1 MIKLACV
8 LTTECNLK
16 CLHCLRSNVIGS
28 HLPFEIIQKA
38 VAGAKKFGLEYVH
51 LTGGE
56 PFLYRHLPGL
66 FELLAANNIQATFSS
81 NGLLFE
87 KNSELISKYKKV
99 INFINISLDGHVAS
113 VHEATRGNGSFRAVL
128 DSLEFARGNK
138 LSFGVNC
145 CLNRFNIAYAADMVK
160 FARKLG
166 AKHVNFSTVLPCT
179 NADENGLVLCEAERK
194 KAYNELRRLSY
205 VSSLDFFKL
214 FYVPVFISEPVYASS
229 NIVMC
234 ANQSLR
240 TITID
245 VDGSLHFCCFLTV
258 YDVAF
263 EVEKRLRI
271 ANLSDVSFEDGVKLF
286 SDNIHRFLSDRINDY
301 QTGFFDKEGLDFN
314 SCFYCNKKLGI
325 AG

>member
-8 LTTECNLK
+8 LTTECNLR
-16 CLHCLRSNVIGS
+16 CLHCLRSNVAGS
-28 HLPFEIIQKA
+28 HLPLDKIQKA
-38 VAGAKKFGLEYVH
+38 LTGAKKFGLEYVH

-87 KNSELISKYKKV
+87 KNSELINKYRKV
-99 INFINISLDGHVAS
+99 IKFINISLDGHVS
-113 VHEATRGNGSFRAVL
+113 GVHEAMRGKGTFGAVL
-128 DSLEFARGNK
+128 DSLEFSRGCK

-145 CLNRFNIAYAADMVK
+145 CLNRYNVDHAADMVK

-166 AKHVNFSTVLPCT
+166 AKHINFSTVLPCT
-179 NADENGLVLCEAERK
+179 NAEENGLVLSETDRK
-194 KAYNELRRLSY
+194 KAYNELRRLAY

-258 YDVAF
+258 YDVAR
-263 EVEKRLRI
+263 EVEKKLRI
-271 ANLSDVSFEDGVKLF
+271 ANLSDMSFEDGVKLF
-286 SDNIHRFLSDRINDY
+286 TDTIYRFLSDRIDDY
-301 QTGFFDKEGLDFN
+301 QLGSFDKEGSDFN